1 MKKIIMLAI
10 CFVVGFFVYNKNT
23 EIIIPNDS
31 IRIRIIANSN
41 SIEDL
46 YNKKKLKEEVK
57 DSIYNIVSRA
67 KNFNEA
73 KELIENNYS
82 EIDKLISSKVNN
94 YSISFGKHFF
104 PKKVYKNVVYND
116 GEYESLI
123 ITLGDGLGD
132 NWWCVLYP
140 PLCLLE
146 DNNSTS
152 NVEYPLAIKKLLLN

>member
-152 NVEYPLAIKKLLLN
+152 NVEYQLAIKKLLLN